1 MWYKPDD
8 ALHGVHK
15 KEIMDITETTDLLTG
30 IKNDDTNFIEMSDT
44 ISKVLFGELLHLET
58 HDRIHSKEN
67 YKCQVLKWTSSR
79 EEGWSVMI
87 GLLDCLLCF
96 CCYRFP

>member
-30 IKNDDTNFIEMSDT
+30 IKNDDNFIEMSDT

-58 HDRIHSKEN
+58 HD
-67 YKCQVLKWTSSR
+67 
-79 EEGWSVMI
+79 
-87 GLLDCLLCF
+87 
-96 CCYRFP
+96 